1 MNVRKVVIVTLGEI
15 LKLQGTLGY
24 EGLFHIPVIF
34 FSSLLTFEAH
44 TVRKR
49 GKKLGMLSVCS

>member
-1 MNVRKVVIVTLGEI
+1 MRKVVIVTLGEI

-34 FSSLLTFEAH
+34 FLLCLPLRH
-44 TVRKR
+44 TQ
-49 GKKLGMLSVCS
+49 

>member
-1 MNVRKVVIVTLGEI
+1 MSACKVVIVTLGEI

-24 EGLFHIPVIF
+24 EALFHTHVIF
-34 FSSLLTFEAH
+34 FFPSLLTFEAY

-49 GKKLGMLSVCS
+49 RKKVRNVECL

>member
-1 MNVRKVVIVTLGEI
+1 MSVRKVGIVTLGEI

-34 FSSLLTFEAH
+34 FFSAYL
-44 TVRKR
+44 
-49 GKKLGMLSVCS
+49 